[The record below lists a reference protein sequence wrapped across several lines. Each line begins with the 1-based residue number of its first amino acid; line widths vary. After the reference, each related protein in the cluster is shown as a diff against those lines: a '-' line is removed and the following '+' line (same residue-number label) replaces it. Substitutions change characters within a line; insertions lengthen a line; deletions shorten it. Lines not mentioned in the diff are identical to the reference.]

1 MAPSQFPELGDLE
14 ALSSRLACVAASASQ
29 ASAVRLVKGRKQ
41 ISVWTAA
48 FTMGGGDTGKASEDA
63 DAQEMVIA
71 SLRGQLNELF
81 TQVTQLN
88 GKLVKSYDRI
98 SDLEDTL
105 HDTSSA
111 LRTTTLKVSQ
121 LELERTQHLSD
132 LSAGLL
138 VEKSHVTSEL
148 NRLMD
153 RATEEAARR
162 GQAESARQAI
172 EKELG
177 DLSANLFEQ
186 ANKMVREANLLRAQA
201 DRRAHDA
208 EEALRSAEEAVGG
221 MQIQMQSLKA
231 DKDRTEGEMVNLR
244 VLVDKGK
251 WVERQQPQL
260 ASPAKALRLLSSHV
274 PYEEFLLFVAH
285 LRSLRPQP
293 IPAMSTLLPLP
304 FLARITLEDS
314 DPTLRLD
321 LAPALNWLSRRAVA
335 AAVNAGSLNIEPVTT
350 AAFLRETSTMNAP
363 AALSSIVCALCGK
376 QVHPNETHPP
386 RPTAQTLT
394 HRASNSGSWNVFK
407 PNGTSNNGPSRPSS
421 SAVPDI
427 PSRPSSRNSHPI
439 YQSQIYVFRVTA
451 TAPGSSNQKPTT
463 YALCSTGW
471 CLPRLR
477 ATCALWHFIRTRVV
491 ERIWEEEM
499 PTGPA
504 TPTKPPR
511 SNSGSMSI
519 AGAIGTIGTIVNGVG
534 GGSSTKRGEAP
545 PVPPR
550 RQSAGRVGSLLGM
563 LGGGNKAPTT
573 PPKAT
578 STQLTPTREKP
589 SLSARSPPNSARSP
603 TSATN
608 ASRRRPSQGS
618 QGSIKSPVRSP
629 PTIPPRK
636 AVPSP
641 VQVDK
646 KPEHEIE
653 HHIDEHGPPAEV
665 LFELDGHDG
674 PRTPVVANGHASPT
688 KEVPTLAAPV
698 IPPRAR
704 PMSASVVPLPIS
716 PPTTPEPG
724 PPSPEQSKPQTAA
737 AEATP
742 AASGET
748 APTVTAAQRAVNSSP
763 AISRS
768 ASPAP
773 ALNGRNSPALTNGR
787 GSPAPPPVPKRAA
800 GRKRAATILRDA
812 AQTPPPGERKQV
824 EPAISEDAEEPAPA
838 VAVAAATTEPSASES
853 VAQSEAPAASDIPVA
868 IEASAG
874 SPAAASE
881 PAPAAADANPV
892 AADPAA
898 TESGSAAELASDT
911 PAPAETTPAPALSIE
926 VPVSVEP
933 TSPEASTAVPAASA
947 PEPTPSP
954 PDDKPKRPAALSVDS
969 LAVPVSPSPAESPL
983 LSAMSP
989 GLMPEPPRE
998 KDDSAK
1004 EPPQASAEP
1013 APASELESGAQY
1025 VGEATWEER
1034 SWKEIVRLREEMF
1047 WARIGCVR

>member
-1 MAPSQFPELGDLE
+1 
-14 ALSSRLACVAASASQ
+14 
-29 ASAVRLVKGRKQ
+29 
-41 ISVWTAA
+41 
-48 FTMGGGDTGKASEDA
+48 
-63 DAQEMVIA
+63 MVIA

-121 LELERTQHLSD
+121 LELERTQHMSD

-162 GQAESARQAI
+162 GQAETARQAI

-208 EEALRSAEEAVGG
+208 EEALRTAEEAVGG

-251 WVERQQPQL
+251 WVERQQPHI

-386 RPTAQTLT
+386 RPQALA
-394 HRASNSGSWNVFK
+394 HRPSNSGSWNVFK
-407 PNGTSNNGPSRPSS
+407 PNGTSTNGPSRSSS
-421 SAVPDI
+421 SAVLDI

-439 YQSQIYVFRVTA
+439 YQSQFYVFRVTA
-451 TAPGSSNQKPTT
+451 TAPGSSSQKPTT

-534 GGSSTKRGEAP
+534 GGSSSKRGEAP

-563 LGGGNKAPTT
+563 LGGGNKTPTT
-573 PPKAT
+573 PPKAS
-578 STQLTPTREKP
+578 STQLTLTREKP

-603 TSATN
+603 TSTTPT
-608 ASRRRPSQGS
+608 SRRRPSQGS

-629 PTIPPRK
+629 PAVPPRK
-636 AVPSP
+636 AVPPP
-641 VQVDK
+641 VHVDK
-646 KPEHEIE
+646 KPDHEVE

-674 PRTPVVANGHASPT
+674 PRTPVAANGHASPT
-688 KEVPTLAAPV
+688 KEVPTLAVPV

-704 PMSASVVPLPIS
+704 PVSASVVPLPIS

-737 AEATP
+737 ESAAAAPAVTP
-742 AASGET
+742 
-748 APTVTAAQRAVNSSP
+748 AQRAVTSSP
-763 AISRS
+763 AVSRS

-773 ALNGRNSPALTNGR
+773 AINGRNSPALTNGR

-800 GRKRAATILRDA
+800 GRKRAATIMRDA
-812 AQTPPPGERKQV
+812 AQTPPPGEKKQL
-824 EPAISEDAEEPAPA
+824 EPVISEEAEEPKPPVDATVETAAPEP
-838 VAVAAATTEPSASES
+838 VAVSDTLATTEVSPTPA
-853 VAQSEAPAASDIPVA
+853 EAPAAAEAAPA
-868 IEASAG
+868 IAEA
-874 SPAAASE
+874 PAAPEA
-881 PAPAAADANPV
+881 APAAAAEP
-892 AADPAA
+892 APTATEPTPAA
-898 TESGSAAELASDT
+898 EVVSNLPASAGKALT
-911 PAPAETTPAPALSIE
+911 PALSVE
-926 VPVSVEP
+926 VDAPAIAQS
-933 TSPEASTAVPAASA
+933 TSTAVPDTKPADITS
-947 PEPTPSP
+947 SP
-954 PDDKPKRPAALSVDS
+954 PADKPKRPAALTVDS
-969 LAVPVSPSPAESPL
+969 LAVPVSPGPAESPL

-998 KDDSAK
+998 KDDDSK
-1004 EPPQASAEP
+1004 EPPQASVEP

-1025 VGEATWEER
+1025 VGETTWEER